1 MPLTYREQF
10 YKAFDIPKDESLN
23 LKEIADLSGIKK
35 SILQQVYNRGTG
47 AWKSNISSVRLKGD
61 FSKNPDTKRFPR
73 SARLSKEQ
81 WSYARV
87 YSFIMGGKTWWTAD
101 SDLAAKVGTNNK

>member
-10 YKAFDIPKDESLN
+10 LKAFELPKDTQLS

-47 AWKSNISSVRLKGD
+47 AWKS
-61 FSKNPDTKRFPR
+61 
-73 SARLSKEQ
+73 SAVGIRRLSDGKKD
-81 WSYARV
+81 
-87 YSFIMGGKTWWTAD
+87 YSTSRAGKMG
-101 SDLAAKVGTNNK
+101 